1 MTTQLPTPARV
12 SAPVPES
19 TVHTVEGV
27 AVYARVVC
35 APLGA
40 VTVGAVLPKVTVSG
54 L

>member
-19 TVHTVEGV
+19 TEHTEEGV
-27 AVYARVVC
+27 AEYFRVVC

-40 VTVGAVLPKVTVSG
+40 VTVGAVSPKVTVSG